1 MAAVVDVKGDGGSG
15 PVPAAPG
22 EEAAV
27 RVPVQPETFPA
38 ITMLSGIRS
47 ATAALAGFPAVFC
60 LRSPGRVAVHQ
71 NAQT

>member
-38 ITMLSGIRS
+38 IPVLSGVQS
-47 ATAALAGFPAVFC
+47 ATAGLAGFPAAFR
-60 LRSPGRVAVHQ
+60 LRSPGRVAVHRD
-71 NAQT
+71 A